1 MVPPAP
7 DILAIVVPAINT
19 NFSYVT
25 AVYKES
31 KYLERLLLTRSDFFD
46 TFGASLGQNRDRVE
60 ILKSWKTGLQGLPPP
75 VIVAEPRTRARG
87 KVPGTG

>member
-1 MVPPAP
+1 MVLPAP

-60 ILKSWKTGLQGLPPP
+60 ILKPWKTGFAGVTAP
-75 VIVAEPRTRARG
+75 VIVAEPKTTARG
-87 KVPGTG
+87 KLPVTG